1 MLAIFCQAA
10 TLMYSCQVCKLL
22 HSWKAIWQYISRPMK
37 IFIAFD
43 TLIPLLTM
51 YPQEI
56 FEKEQKIYL
65 HKDIHYNVI
74 CDNETLEA
82 SEMTKEGNW
91 QVNDGTSPWWNNMG
105 SLTWFM
111 GSRGKHGQTHH
122 LWKRA
127 QWPVILFLHLSIC
140 IDNSKGKKLS
150 YDEVLWEIS
159 LSLYL
164 GMFSWWW

>member
-22 HSWKAIWQYISRPMK
+22 HSWKAIWQYISRSMK
-37 IFIAFD
+37 TFIAFD

-65 HKDIHYNVI
+65 HKDIHDNVI
-74 CDNETLEA
+74 CDTETLEA

-91 QVNDGTSPWWNNMG
+91 QINDGTSPWWNNMD

-111 GSRGKHGQTHH
+111 GSRQKHGQTHH
-122 LWKRA
+122 LWKRT

-140 IDNSKGKKLS
+140 MDNSRGEKLS
-150 YDEVLWEIS
+150 
-159 LSLYL
+159 
-164 GMFSWWW
+164 